1 MPRRAPSRAGV
12 TGGSIYS
19 ILWIPV
25 IFCAA
30 TLTLYL
36 LAKGITYEEDGEK
49 FELKFPTS
57 VDDVSEMGTF
67 LKKMKSKHLN
77 YLLFVYCFG
86 YIYKQTFAIPGSVF
100 MNLLAGV
107 LFGPYLG
114 FVLAST
120 LTAIGA
126 TFCFLLSGN
135 FAKPFVMRYFRD
147 KVHMFQQKVQRN
159 RDSLFFFLLF
169 IRLFPMSPN
178 WFINISSPIVGIPI
192 HLFFTSVFIGLMP
205 YNFVCVQTGSVL
217 SEIHSMNE
225 IFTLWTLFKMMGIAV
240 IALLPGLAIRW
251 FNIKIN

>member
-1 MPRRAPSRAGV
+1 
-12 TGGSIYS
+12 
-19 ILWIPV
+19 
-25 IFCAA
+25 
-30 TLTLYL
+30 
-36 LAKGITYEEDGEK
+36 

-67 LKKMKSKHLN
+67 LKKMKSKHLS

-147 KVHMFQQKVQRN
+147 KVHMFQQKVRSKPRENLQN
-159 RDSLFFFLLF
+159 KNILFLHDRIKGYKIRIEMYIVLLF
-169 IRLFPMSPN
+169 LRIQREKKRLNCILESQ
-178 WFINISSPIVGIPI
+178 IS
-192 HLFFTSVFIGLMP
+192 
-205 YNFVCVQTGSVL
+205 
-217 SEIHSMNE
+217 
-225 IFTLWTLFKMMGIAV
+225 
-240 IALLPGLAIRW
+240 
-251 FNIKIN
+251 